1 MLCRYNVR
9 RVNSG
14 TNYTSM
20 LGSGNSD
27 AIENVKDRINLRD
40 ALYFVL
46 LQSQFPS
53 KLSMCSTVI
62 NKWLRM
68 LKLNCG
74 TTK

>member
-14 TNYTSM
+14 ANYMSL
-20 LGSGNSD
+20 LGSGHSD
-27 AIENVKDRINLRD
+27 AIENVKDRINLCD

-46 LQSQFPS
+46 LQFEFPT
-53 KLSMCSTVI
+53 KLSMRSIVL
-62 NKWLRM
+62 NRWLRM
-68 LKLNCG
+68 LKLKCG

>member
-14 TNYTSM
+14 ANYTSL
-20 LGSGNSD
+20 LGSGNSY
-27 AIENVKDRINLRD
+27 AIENVKDRMNLCD

-46 LQSQFPS
+46 LQSEFPT
-53 KLSMCSTVI
+53 KLSMRSTVL
-62 NKWLRM
+62 NRWLRM
-68 LKLNCG
+68 LKLKCG